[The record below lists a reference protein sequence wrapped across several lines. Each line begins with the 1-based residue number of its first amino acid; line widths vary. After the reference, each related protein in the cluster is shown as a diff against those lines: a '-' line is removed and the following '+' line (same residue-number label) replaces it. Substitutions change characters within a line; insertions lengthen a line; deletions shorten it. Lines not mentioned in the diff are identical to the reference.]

1 MKSETLLWSLQ
12 KMEFTRG
19 LAPRHIEKL
28 AEMAFEAT
36 FSEGDVLYN
45 EGDLGDILY
54 LIEEGLVTVETYV
67 PSRGRVTIFTVGP
80 GQLLGWSAFF
90 PHKRKTASSR
100 ALKATRAIAISTP
113 QLREVCQANCDLG
126 YAIVWRIAEVI
137 ADRLKATRLQ
147 LMDIYGPTGE
157 IK

>member
-1 MKSETLLWSLQ
+1 MKPETLLTSLQ
-12 KMEFTRG
+12 NIEFTRG
-19 LAPRHIEKL
+19 LEPRHIEKL

-36 FSEGDVLYN
+36 FAEGDLLYN

-54 LIEEGLVTVETYV
+54 LIEEGLVSVETHV
-67 PSRGRVTIFTVGP
+67 PGRGRVTIFTVGP

-113 QLREVCQANCDLG
+113 QLRQVCRTECDLG
-126 YAIVWRIAEVI
+126 YAILWRIAEVI

-147 LMDIYGPTGE
+147 LIDIYAPAGD
-157 IK
+157 I